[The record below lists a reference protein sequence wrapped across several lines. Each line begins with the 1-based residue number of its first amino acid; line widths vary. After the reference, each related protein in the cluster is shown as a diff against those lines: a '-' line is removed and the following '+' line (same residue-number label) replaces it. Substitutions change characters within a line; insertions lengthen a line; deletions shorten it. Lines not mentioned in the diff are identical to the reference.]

1 VGISG
6 ILREMEDTTKQNLDE
21 QALYPA
27 AVCVLTGRGM
37 AAIAS
42 VAVAGPGAEA
52 IVGRIFS
59 RAVPACGRSAYG
71 ILRDGEDV
79 IDSVVVGCEG
89 AGRYVIHCHGNPL
102 LAERVMRLCER
113 LGAVSQ
119 RAEEY
124 LLAQLKE
131 DTESLIE
138 AEARLEMTRAATLD
152 GVKLL
157 NGQISGGLAAWAKRW
172 LDCKSFDLKEL
183 QNECREILE
192 RSLLAGRILGGVRVA
207 LVGPPN
213 SGKSTLLNW
222 LAGDTAALVSD
233 AAGTTRDWVSTT
245 CRIGPLRVEII
256 DTAGL
261 DCRLAQAGA
270 IEQAAQQ
277 AALDTA
283 GDCDLILNV
292 RDCTRPPS
300 DPPALPP
307 GAAVLNV
314 FSKSDLLADPQR
326 FCPACDRPYVLVSA
340 AADLGRQ
347 PLCESILTAL
357 NVDSICPEQPVCFT
371 SRQRE
376 HLDTIVSSRAE
387 TFIKEKLQFLL
398 GRRQ

>member
-1 VGISG
+1 MGISG
-6 ILREMEDTTKQNLDE
+6 ILREMEDTTKLNLDE

-27 AVCVLTGRGM
+27 AVCVLTGRSM

-59 RAVPACGRSAYG
+59 RAVPASGRSAYG
-71 ILRDGEDV
+71 ILRDGENV

-157 NGQISGGLAAWAKRW
+157 NGQISGGLAAWARRW
-172 LDCKSFDLKEL
+172 IDCKSINLKEL
-183 QNECREILE
+183 QNECRDILE
-192 RSLLAGRILGGVRVA
+192 QGLLAGRILGGVRVA

-283 GDCDLILNV
+283 EGCDLILNV

-300 DPPALPP
+300 DAPALAP
-307 GAAVLNV
+307 GSAVLHV

-340 AADLGRQ
+340 AADLGLQ
-347 PLCESILTAL
+347 PLCDAILAAL
-357 NVDSICPEQPVCFT
+357 HVDSICPEQPVCFT
-371 SRQRE
+371 PRQRE

-387 TFIKEKLQFLL
+387 TLIKKELLFLL